1 MGDSAMS
8 MMSGP
13 HGDLGPAHCRNL
25 PSITASTSSDSQA
38 LRYPPFPPDLHN
50 YPETLFG
57 SAGLKKSQA

>member
-25 PSITASTSSDSQA
+25 RSITASTGSDSQE
-38 LRYPPFPPDLHN
+38 LWDPLFPPS
-50 YPETLFG
+50 P
-57 SAGLKKSQA
+57 A

>member
-25 PSITASTSSDSQA
+25 QSITASTSPDSQE
-38 LRYPPFPPDLHN
+38 LWDPPFRSSP
-50 YPETLFG
+50 
-57 SAGLKKSQA
+57 A